1 MLAITPNIL
10 AKFLNFCSKYVF
22 ILSLF
27 LFSIAAILIILLEND
42 YYQGISF
49 KIMFVHVPT
58 AWLSLLIFFTMGVSS
73 IIGLVFKSPTSFTI
87 SRALSPIGL
96 IMSIIVLITGSIWG
110 NLTWGTYWVWD
121 ARLTSMLILAF
132 IYLGHIL
139 LLNSFDHF
147 QKSDF
152 AASILAII
160 GLVNLPI
167 VKFSVDWWTTLHQGA
182 SVFKVGG
189 PSMTNDYL
197 ITLLLCFAAL
207 FSLCFYW
214 FSNIF
219 YIITENRRI
228 ERIKLLNQ
236 WVLWNLS
243 YYVMDFL
250 E

>member
-27 LFSIAAILIILLEND
+27 LFSISAILIILLEND

-58 AWLSLLIFFTMGVSS
+58 AWLSLIIFFTMGVSS

-132 IYLGHIL
+132 IYFGHIL

-236 WVLWNLS
+236 
-243 YYVMDFL
+243 
-250 E
+250 

>member
-10 AKFLNFCSKYVF
+10 SKFLNFCSKYVF

-27 LFSIAAILIILLEND
+27 LFSISAILIILLEND

-219 YIITENRRI
+219 YIINENRRI

-236 WVLWNLS
+236 
-243 YYVMDFL
+243 
-250 E
+250 

>member
-27 LFSIAAILIILLEND
+27 LFSISAILIILLEND

-58 AWLSLLIFFTMGVSS
+58 AWLSLIIFFTMGVSS

-189 PSMTNDYL
+189 PTMTNDYL

-236 WVLWNLS
+236 
-243 YYVMDFL
+243 
-250 E
+250 

>member
-10 AKFLNFCSKYVF
+10 SKFLNFCSKYVL
-22 ILSLF
+22 ILSLL
-27 LFSIAAILIILLEND
+27 LFSIAVILIILLEND

-87 SRALSPIGL
+87 SRALSPLGL

-236 WVLWNLS
+236 
-243 YYVMDFL
+243 
-250 E
+250 

>member
-10 AKFLNFCSKYVF
+10 SKFLNFCSKYVF

-58 AWLSLLIFFTMGVSS
+58 AWLSLIIFFTMGVSS

-219 YIITENRRI
+219 YIITESRRI

-236 WVLWNLS
+236 
-243 YYVMDFL
+243 
-250 E
+250 

>member
-10 AKFLNFCSKYVF
+10 AKFLNFCSKYIF

-58 AWLSLLIFFTMGVSS
+58 AWLSLLIFLTMGVSS
-73 IIGLVFKSPTSFTI
+73 IIGLIFKSPTSFTI

-236 WVLWNLS
+236 
-243 YYVMDFL
+243 
-250 E
+250 

>member
-10 AKFLNFCSKYVF
+10 SKFLNFCSKYVF
-22 ILSLF
+22 ILSLL
-27 LFSIAAILIILLEND
+27 LFSIAAVLIILLEND

-132 IYLGHIL
+132 IYFGHIL

-152 AASILAII
+152 AASIDR
-160 GLVNLPI
+160 
-167 VKFSVDWWTTLHQGA
+167 KSV
-182 SVFKVGG
+182 V
-189 PSMTNDYL
+189 
-197 ITLLLCFAAL
+197 
-207 FSLCFYW
+207 
-214 FSNIF
+214 
-219 YIITENRRI
+219 
-228 ERIKLLNQ
+228 
-236 WVLWNLS
+236 
-243 YYVMDFL
+243 
-250 E
+250 

>member
-27 LFSIAAILIILLEND
+27 LFSISAILIILLEND

-132 IYLGHIL
+132 IYFGHIL

-228 ERIKLLNQ
+228 ERVKLLNQ
-236 WVLWNLS
+236 
-243 YYVMDFL
+243 
-250 E
+250 